1 MHGVMSV
8 VAFPSFR
15 RCRRYVYVYV
25 CMYVCVCLCC
35 RWHGIMVDKSR
46 LSAGVATLHGQQQ
59 RQQQQPPTTYPRA
72 TRCAQRSAKSH
83 TRSHTRIALVY
94 LWTFPGAHERAREL
108 VAHKSTHIMMSGIPR
123 VVSCVCVLCIF
134 FSFVL
139 LVHGRE
145 RERGEFLVG
154 TGRRTQ
160 TNTHTDADAQ
170 RTRCEDGPVRN
181 GG

>member
-94 LWTFPGAHERAREL
+94 FWTFPGAHERSREL

-123 VVSCVCVLCIF
+123 VVSCVCCVF
-134 FSFVL
+134 FPRWYCWYTDANANAANFSL
-139 LVHGRE
+139 ARDGARK
-145 RERGEFLVG
+145 
-154 TGRRTQ
+154 Q
-160 TNTHTDADAQ
+160 THTH
-170 RTRCEDGPVRN
+170 
-181 GG
+181 